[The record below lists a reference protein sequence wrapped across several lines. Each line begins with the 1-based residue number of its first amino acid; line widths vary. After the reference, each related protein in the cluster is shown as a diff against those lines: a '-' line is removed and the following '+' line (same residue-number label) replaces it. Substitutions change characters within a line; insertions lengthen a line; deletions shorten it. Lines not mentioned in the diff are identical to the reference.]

1 MKIGVY
7 PGTFDPITNGH
18 LDIIKRATKIFDKLY
33 VLVATNINK
42 KTLFSVDERI
52 NLIKEVTKDI
62 ENVEVVSSSLLTVDF
77 AKQVGASAMI
87 RGLRM
92 VSDFEYEDIE
102 FGTIR
107 LGFSNNQL
115 CYIEHRIYN
124 IDFLDKDNISLTMEY
139 LKKKYGEPK
148 ENLNYEDFDGGKY
161 YWGEMKSK
169 FMIIEPCAEDYIKIH
184 IGDSSLDP
192 VVAECYRELLLN

>member
-92 VSDFEYEDIE
+92 VSSR
-102 FGTIR
+102 TA
-107 LGFSNNQL
+107 
-115 CYIEHRIYN
+115 
-124 IDFLDKDNISLTMEY
+124 LTM
-139 LKKKYGEPK
+139 
-148 ENLNYEDFDGGKY
+148 
-161 YWGEMKSK
+161 M
-169 FMIIEPCAEDYIKIH
+169 
-184 IGDSSLDP
+184 
-192 VVAECYRELLLN
+192 LLAALCGIM